1 MTQASPIDFWFS
13 IGSLYTYLA
22 VMRLAEVEARTGAVF
37 RWRPFSIRAIMI
49 EMDNIPAKQPVKLA
63 YSWRDVERGRKNTDL
78 RSARD
83 HPTRSRTSI
92 SPIASQ
98 SWVPPR
104 AGVPITRGRPIGAG
118 SS

>member
-83 HPTRSRTSI
+83 HPTRSRTST
-92 SPIASQ
+92 SPT
-98 SWVPPR
+98 
-104 AGVPITRGRPIGAG
+104 G
-118 SS
+118 